1 MRTVKR
7 AFSVLE
13 AFNEDRRTLALH
25 EIAQIVNLT
34 SPTTLRIIKALVN
47 LGYLVRLNRNE
58 YCLSPKVL
66 RFASAVKSTLG
77 IREISY
83 DVNHDLAERTKESVA
98 LYMIDGAERV
108 CIYAIDSELR
118 LQTVIREGDRAAL
131 GQGASGKVIL
141 AYQDPKTIQA
151 TLADLHAKLGTD
163 PDKLVKELEQ
173 IREHGYAE
181 SRYEV
186 TAGNAAVAAPIFE
199 MDGSVKFALSLA
211 CPESRYTD
219 NRNFFVTEVVDSA
232 RLISLRIGATDEA
245 SQAED
250 TASVD

>member
-7 AFSVLE
+7 AFSVIE

-83 DVNHDLAERTKESVA
+83 DVNHDLAERTRESVA
-98 LYMIDGAERV
+98 LYMIDGTERV

-131 GQGASGKVIL
+131 GQGASGKAIL
-141 AYQDPKTIQA
+141 AHQDPETIKSM
-151 TLADLHAKLGTD
+151 LAELHVKLGTD
-163 PDKLVKELEQ
+163 VEKLAEELEL
-173 IREHGYAE
+173 IRERGYAA
-181 SRYEV
+181 SHHEV

-211 CPESRYTD
+211 CPESRFVD
-219 NRNFFVTEVVDSA
+219 NRNFFTKEVVDSA
-232 RLISLRIGATDEA
+232 RLISLRIGATYETTE
-245 SQAED
+245 AED
-250 TASVD
+250 ASDVD